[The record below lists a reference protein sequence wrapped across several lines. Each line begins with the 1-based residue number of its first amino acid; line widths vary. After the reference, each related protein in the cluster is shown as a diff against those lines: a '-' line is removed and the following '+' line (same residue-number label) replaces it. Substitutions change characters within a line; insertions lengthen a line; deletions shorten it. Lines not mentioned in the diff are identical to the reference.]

1 MHSVYIS
8 VAVLHTLH
16 LHQFSIII
24 SVQTFQHL
32 KVTAQQTFK
41 KKTTKQLNAA
51 LHMETVRTAR
61 LHERKDF

>member
-41 KKTTKQLNAA
+41 KKNHK
-51 LHMETVRTAR
+51 TA
-61 LHERKDF
+61 ECCITYGDSKNSKTS